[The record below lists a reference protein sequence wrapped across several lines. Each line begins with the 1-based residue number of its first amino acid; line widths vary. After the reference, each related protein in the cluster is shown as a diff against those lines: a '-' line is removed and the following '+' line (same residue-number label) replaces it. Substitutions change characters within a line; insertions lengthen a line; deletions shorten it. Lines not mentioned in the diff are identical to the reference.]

1 MRELKSGD
9 ILINELSGY
18 LNIFIYFS
26 KTKKIAKGVAIRKIA
41 GIYTV
46 QKASYDAASVLDEK
60 AFTVLGNICIEKM
73 WIENVL
79 KNVGKLEALKRY
91 DEKGKRKWK

>member
-9 ILINELSGY
+9 ILLNELSGY

-26 KTKKIAKGVAIRKIA
+26 KSRNTAKGVAIRKIA

-46 QKASYDAASVLDEK
+46 QKASYDTASVLDEK
-60 AFTVLGNICIEKM
+60 VFTVIGNLDIEKM
-73 WIENVL
+73 WLDNVL

-91 DEKGKRKWK
+91 DGGGRRKR